1 MKLTNLNVQKE
12 PEVDDAVLVKADFGA
27 DRVIASIPRVALDD
41 YFPHRPHLTSVQR
54 CALVESNRDAIAS
67 ILQRK
72 CERGEWHDEN
82 RFGSTVK
89 RVDIDKADLTVPRL
103 TDARLTME
111 EKAGF
116 KPMRR

>member
-1 MKLTNLNVQKE
+1 MKLTNLTVQIE

-27 DRVIASIPRVALDD
+27 HRVIASIPRVALDD

-54 CALVESNRDAIAS
+54 YALAESNRDAIAS

-72 CERGEWHDEN
+72 CEHGEWHDEN

-89 RVDIDKADLTVPRL
+89 RVDIDKADLMVPRL

-116 KPMRR
+116 KPMPR